1 MKKETAEPRAGSQ
14 SGAANRLVR
23 MTRRQLLLAG
33 IAGTAVLG
41 VGAYGGFRLVRREL
55 RRRRKVPPREQAFA
69 PDPLVAI
76 DETGLVTLWLT
87 KTDMGQGVATALPMI
102 IADELG
108 ADPARLRIVLAPLD
122 SAYGDAQQLTGVS
135 TSVRGMF
142 AELRTAGAAAREMLV
157 AAGAATLGVPERSC
171 RASMGHVEHPESG
184 RRLPFGSLV
193 RTAARLS
200 VPTRPALRP
209 LQELAYV
216 GKAMPRLDL
225 PAKIDGSARF
235 GIDVRVTGMA
245 FAVVARCP
253 TAGGKATAFEAAAA
267 KSVPGVLAVQRI
279 DRGIA
284 VIASNSHAAILGRQA
299 LKIEW
304 DRGPNATWNTKA
316 IDAHLDGLLGRDG
329 VVARREGKGAAGL
342 DGPGRLL
349 RAEYR
354 LPYLAHATMEPMN
367 CTADVRDD
375 GCTIWA
381 PTQAPTRARD
391 SAARRLGLPADK
403 VAVHVTLAGGG
414 FGRRVEDDFALE
426 AVDLSRALRRPVQVL
441 WTRDDDLQ
449 HDWFRPC
456 SAHRLEARLGSD
468 GALLAWRHRIAAPS
482 ILRRDPNF
490 RAEVDPTAVE
500 GAQELPYRI
509 PDLQV
514 EYLRADLPMQVG
526 FWRSVGHSYN
536 AFAVECFIDEI
547 AAAAG
552 KDPAALRRAL
562 LAGAPRHLAVL
573 EAALAKAGP
582 RPTAAG
588 SGRGIAVHASYGSY
602 VAMVADVA
610 ARADGSIRAQRFV
623 CAVDCGY
630 AVHPDGVAAQIEGGV
645 AFGLGAALHG
655 RIDVEAGAP
664 VQSNFHDYPL
674 LKIGEMPAVE
684 VQIVNGAPDGLGG
697 VGEIGVPPA
706 APAFCNAIFAATG
719 RRVRTLP
726 LQGG

>member
-1 MKKETAEPRAGSQ
+1 
-14 SGAANRLVR
+14 
-23 MTRRQLLLAG
+23 MTRRRLLLAG
-33 IAGTAVLG
+33 VAGAAVLG
-41 VGAYGGFRLVRREL
+41 VGAYGGYRLVRREL
-55 RRRRKVPPREQAFA
+55 RRRRKVPPREQPFA

-76 DETGLVTLWLT
+76 DEAGLVTIWLP

-108 ADPARLRIVLAPLD
+108 ADPARLKVVLAPLD
-122 SAYGDAQQLTGVS
+122 SAYGDAQHLTGVS

-142 AELRTAGAAAREMLV
+142 TELRTAGAAAREMLV

-171 RASMGHVEHPESG
+171 RAAMGFVEHPESD
-184 RRLPFGSLV
+184 RRLPFGALV

-209 LQELAYV
+209 FDQLKYV

-235 GIDVRVTGMA
+235 GVDVRVAGMA

-253 TAGGKATAFEAAAA
+253 TVGGRPSAFDAAAA
-267 KSVPGVLAVQRI
+267 KAVPGVIEVLRI
-279 DRGIA
+279 ERGIA
-284 VIASNSHAAILGRQA
+284 VAAVNSHAAILGRQA
-299 LKIEW
+299 LKIDWE
-304 DRGPNATWNTKA
+304 RGPNASWDGRM

-329 VVARREGKGAAGL
+329 AVARMDGRGKAGL
-342 DGPGRLL
+342 DGPGRRL
-349 RAEYR
+349 RADYR

-367 CTADVRDD
+367 CTADVRED

-381 PTQAPTRARD
+381 PTQAPARARD
-391 SAARRLGLPADK
+391 SAARRLGLPSDK
-403 VAVHVTLAGGG
+403 VTVHVTLAGGG

-426 AVDLSRALRRPVQVL
+426 AVELSRALRRPVQVL
-441 WTRDDDLQ
+441 WTRDDDLR

-468 GALLAWRHRIAAPS
+468 GALLAWHHRIAAPS
-482 ILRRDPNF
+482 ILRRDPGF
-490 RAEVDPTAVE
+490 RADIDPTAVE
-500 GAQELPYRI
+500 GAKELPYRI

-514 EYLRADLPMQVG
+514 EYLRADLPMQIG

-536 AFAVECFIDEI
+536 AFAVECFVDEI

-552 KDPAALRRAL
+552 KDPAAFRRAL

-582 RPTAAG
+582 RPAAPG
-588 SGRGIAVHASYGSY
+588 SGRGIAIHASYGSY
-602 VAMVADVA
+602 VAMVVDVA
-610 ARADGSIRAQRFV
+610 ARGDGSVRAQRFV
-623 CAVDCGY
+623 CAVDCGF
-630 AVHPDGVAAQIEGGV
+630 AVHPDGVVAQIEGGI
-645 AFGLGAALHG
+645 AFGLGAALRG
-655 RIDVEAGAP
+655 RISFETGAP

-674 LKIGEMPAVE
+674 LRMGDMPAVE
-684 VQIVNGAPDGLGG
+684 VQIVNGAPRDLGG

-726 LQGG
+726 LQVA